1 MHAVCWNVGIQDNQL
16 ESDSWL
22 YPIPLGVR
30 LRQMQELVLR
40 SRADVIMFQECGNH
54 TTVRDR
60 DLVRTQSMESL
71 RLDEHFDL
79 EVHQSYWT
87 LWRRRTV
94 KIVSVDLRPCPGNVS
109 TREWQTAQVL
119 VVEPVL
125 QGDAADSRVTFVNL
139 HLPCSQKRK
148 LTTERRKA
156 HFRAACEIAGDRGV
170 IMGDLNTNGSD
181 RRPLPRQEKPSF

>member
-1 MHAVCWNVGIQDNQL
+1 MQD
-16 ESDSWL
+16 
-22 YPIPLGVR
+22 
-30 LRQMQELVLR
+30 LVAK

-60 DLVRTQSMESL
+60 ELVRTQFMESL

-94 KIVSVDLRPCPGNVS
+94 KIVSADLRPCPGNV
-109 TREWQTAQVL
+109 TAREWQTAQVL

-125 QGDAADSRVTFVNL
+125 V
-139 HLPCSQKRK
+139 
-148 LTTERRKA
+148 
-156 HFRAACEIAGDRGV
+156 AG
-170 IMGDLNTNGSD
+170 
-181 RRPLPRQEKPSF
+181 

>member
-1 MHAVCWNVGIQDNQL
+1 
-16 ESDSWL
+16 
-22 YPIPLGVR
+22 
-30 LRQMQELVLR
+30 
-40 SRADVIMFQECGNH
+40 MFQECGNH

-60 DLVRTQSMESL
+60 ELVRTQFMESL

-87 LWRRRTV
+87 LWKRRTV

-125 QGDAADSRVTFVNL
+125 QGDVADSCVTFVNL

>member
-1 MHAVCWNVGIQDNQL
+1 MHAVCWNVGIQDTQL
-16 ESDSWL
+16 DSANWL
-22 YPIPLGVR
+22 FPSPLASR
-30 LRQMQELVLR
+30 LRGMQDLVDLCK
-40 SRADVIMFQECGNH
+40 ADVIMFQECGNH
-54 TTVRDR
+54 TTVRER
-60 DLVRTQSMESL
+60 EVVRTKFMESL
-71 RLDEHFDL
+71 RLDRHYDL

-87 LWRRRTV
+87 LWRRGTV
-94 KIVSVDLRPCPGNVS
+94 RIVSADLRPCPGNVK
-109 TREWQTAQVL
+109 TREWQRAQVL

-125 QGDAADSRVTFVNL
+125 QGDAADSHVTFVNL

-148 LTTERRKA
+148 LTLERRKA